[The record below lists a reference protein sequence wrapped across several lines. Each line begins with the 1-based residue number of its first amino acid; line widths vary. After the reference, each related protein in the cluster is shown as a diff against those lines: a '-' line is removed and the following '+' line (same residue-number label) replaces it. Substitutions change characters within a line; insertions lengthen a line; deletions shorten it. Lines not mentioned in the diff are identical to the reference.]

1 MKTHAGFE
9 VIEDAGDYQ
18 TLRCPKCDHTFRA
31 DAYGLNVLYD
41 LKHTLIPQ
49 CESCGFTEA
58 VLIKDEEAEANYQR
72 LGRSNP
78 REESPRD
85 YFLHRDVPA
94 LEWLARRTRNETRST
109 VMDEVL
115 TIFFRSTCSPNAR
128 TRVTLETME
137 APESADPELHL
148 LMLKILTETTP
159 DVRYGERVKV
169 QAARFM
175 KNQHADIRDAAND
188 VGLRWGSTWNT

>member
-58 VLIKDEEAEANYQR
+58 VLIKDEEAEAAIGEDQ
-72 LGRSNP
+72 G
-78 REESPRD
+78 
-85 YFLHRDVPA
+85 
-94 LEWLARRTRNETRST
+94 
-109 VMDEVL
+109 
-115 TIFFRSTCSPNAR
+115 IQK
-128 TRVTLETME
+128 TLEAMKMGE
-137 APESADPELHL
+137 GAAQLGAAAAALGGGMGASGGPLALPAPDGAQGAP
-148 LMLKILTETTP
+148 
-159 DVRYGERVKV
+159 V
-169 QAARFM
+169 AAP
-175 KNQHADIRDAAND
+175 APVAAN
-188 VGLRWGSTWNT
+188 G